1 MITSYIKKLHERR
14 VEGFARFAAEISE
27 REREDGVGGHNV
39 TKRGRF
45 VMRSMRSPQELLVTE
60 LKEIY
65 SAERQLSRVLPRLAK
80 QVSSDR
86 LREMLDQRREQGAAL
101 IEQLDDA
108 FEEMS
113 VSKGRQKN
121 VAAEGLIEDM
131 TQHLDAVD
139 DERFRDPLLLASMQ
153 KIEHYCIAAWGTAAA
168 MGRLLKQQ
176 KAVQAMEQA
185 LNEGKEF
192 DNEMTRLA
200 EEEVNPR
207 MVEGEKEE
215 EEGEAQEESEGEDE
229 EEQSGQQASSRG
241 RRSVSRRQSR

>member
-1 MITSYIKKLHERR
+1 
-14 VEGFARFAAEISE
+14 
-27 REREDGVGGHNV
+27 
-39 TKRGRF
+39 
-45 VMRSMRSPQELLVTE
+45 MRSMRSPQELLATE

-65 SAERQLSRVLPRLAK
+65 SAERQLSRVLPKVAK
-80 QVSSDR
+80 QVGSRR

-108 FEEMS
+108 FEEMN

-121 VAAEGLIEDM
+121 IAAEGLIEDM
-131 TQHLDAVD
+131 TQHLDSVD

-168 MGRLLKQQ
+168 IGRLLKQQ
-176 KAVQAMEQA
+176 KAVQAMEQV

-207 MVEGEKEE
+207 MIEGE
-215 EEGEAQEESEGEDE
+215 EEGEEGRKE
-229 EEQSGQQASSRG
+229 EEAKNKRKRRAKTKRRKVSSRG
-241 RRSVSRRQSR
+241 HREADAVGRGANRTKC

>member
-1 MITSYIKKLHERR
+1 
-14 VEGFARFAAEISE
+14 
-27 REREDGVGGHNV
+27 
-39 TKRGRF
+39 
-45 VMRSMRSPQELLVTE
+45 MRSMRSPQEMLATE
-60 LKEIY
+60 LREIY
-65 SAERQLSRVLPRLAK
+65 SAERQLSRALPRLAK
-80 QVSSDR
+80 QVSFDR
-86 LREMLDQRREQGAAL
+86 LREMLDQRREQGATL

-108 FEEMS
+108 FEEMG

-176 KAVQAMEQA
+176 KVVQAMEQV

-192 DNEMTRLA
+192 DNEMTKLA

-207 MVEGEKEE
+207 MIEGADGEEEDGDEE
-215 EEGEAQEESEGEDE
+215 EEQQG
-229 EEQSGQQASSRG
+229 GQQASSRG
-241 RRSVSRRQSR
+241 RRSGSRRQSR

>member
-1 MITSYIKKLHERR
+1 
-14 VEGFARFAAEISE
+14 
-27 REREDGVGGHNV
+27 
-39 TKRGRF
+39 
-45 VMRSMRSPQELLVTE
+45 MRSMRSPQELLTSE

-65 SAERQLSRVLPRLAK
+65 SAERQLSRVLPRVAK
-80 QVSSDR
+80 QVGSPR

-108 FEEMS
+108 FEEMN

-121 VAAEGLIEDM
+121 IAAEGLIEDM
-131 TQHLDAVD
+131 NQHLDAVD

-176 KAVQAMEQA
+176 KAVQAMEQV

-207 MVEGEKEE
+207 MIEGEE
-215 EEGEAQEESEGEDE
+215 EEGAEDE
-229 EEQSGQQASSRG
+229 EQEEEEDEDEKEQGRQQESSRG
-241 RRSVSRRQSR
+241 RRSGSRRQSR